1 MRREGIAGS
10 RTAVWRFFARH
21 QITVK
26 KKSLRAAE
34 QKRPDVARA
43 RRRWMLEQGLFDP
56 ARLVFVDETATA
68 TNMARPYGRCARGV
82 RLIGHVPQS
91 HWQTIT
97 FVAGLRHDAM
107 VAPMVVEGPI
117 TAEMFLAYVEQC
129 LVPTLK
135 HGDIVVI
142 DRLKAHFAAGVR
154 EAIEA
159 AGATLLYL
167 PQYSPDLDPIELAF
181 AKFKALLRKAAER
194 SVRSLWR
201 RIGSLIPKFTPQE
214 CANYFRHAGYAAT

>member
-1 MRREGIAGS
+1 MPHPPSAGP
-10 RTAVWRFFARH
+10 
-21 QITVK
+21 
-26 KKSLRAAE
+26 
-34 QKRPDVARA
+34 RPQA
-43 RRRWMLEQGLFDP
+43 LIS
-56 ARLVFVDETATA
+56 AT
-68 TNMARPYGRCARGV
+68 ARGV

-117 TAEMFLAYVEQC
+117 TAETFLAYVEQC

-135 HGDIVVI
+135 RGDIVFI

-159 AGATLLYL
+159 AGAMLLYL

-201 RIGSLIPKFTPQE
+201 RIGSLIPKLTPQE